1 MSSFTSL
8 LKDTAIIGF
17 GNIFSKGIIFFLIP
31 LQTAVMSTSDYG
43 VAEMLFNLVNILIPI
58 FTLGIAEAG
67 MRFSVDVENVGKR
80 KSVFQIITVLPVI
93 GGIILCIFAFP
104 AFVYYQE
111 YQNYF
116 SQLLLLYLCFSLR
129 EIFLQFSKG
138 ISNLK
143 LFSFGS
149 ILFSFTLFV
158 LSYYFLVLKNLG
170 VTGYLNSYILANL
183 ITIVFLFYYGDLK
196 KYFTFSLTSID
207 KQLLKA
213 MIFYSLPLVSNLLA
227 WWITNLSNR
236 YILAYFCTL
245 SDVGIYSALAK
256 FSLILSTVYG
266 VFFQSWQLNAA
277 KNINMQGRKEFF
289 SKVHNY
295 FVFAVIFGSAFFM
308 ILADFI
314 APVFIRGNF
323 SAAYQYLPGIVL
335 AGTASCLPMYWG
347 AIYGALKDT
356 KGAFYSTLCGG
367 AVSIV
372 FNFWLI
378 PKYGIYG
385 AVVSTVVSYLVVT
398 VYRIVDINKILN
410 IELSL
415 FRHILGLLI
424 LFAQAVAFI
433 YFDDFFVLTI
443 VNCCIVLCLTIIYY
457 ECLDVL
463 VQFVKKRL
471 RISIGEI

>member
-1 MSSFTSL
+1 MKDKEL
-8 LKDTAIIGF
+8 LRDTAIIGF

-31 LQTAVMSTSDYG
+31 LQTAVMSTSNYG
-43 VAEMLFNLVNILIPI
+43 VAEMLFNLVNILIPV

-67 MRFSVDVENVGKR
+67 MRFSVDSDSLEKR
-80 KSVFQIITVLPVI
+80 KSVFQIITVLPLI
-93 GGIILCIFAFP
+93 GGGVLGILSLPTFF
-104 AFVYYQE
+104 YYHE

-116 SQLLLLYLCFSLR
+116 LQLLLLYLFFSLR
-129 EIFLQFSKG
+129 EIYLQFSKG
-138 ISNLK
+138 INNLR
-143 LFSFGS
+143 LFSVGS

-158 LSYYFLVLKNLG
+158 FSYYFLVVKDLG
-170 VTGYLNSYILANL
+170 VIGYLNSYIWANL
-183 ITIVFLFYYGDLK
+183 LTILFLFYYGDFK
-196 KYFTFSLTSID
+196 KYCHFTLMNVD
-207 KQLLKA
+207 KKLLKA
-213 MIFYSLPLVSNLLA
+213 MVFYSLPLVSNLLA

-245 SDVGIYSALAK
+245 DDVGVYSALAK
-256 FSLILSTVYG
+256 FSLILSTIYG

-289 SKVHNY
+289 SKVHSY
-295 FVFAVIFGSAFFM
+295 FVFAVILGSVIFM

-314 APVFIRGNF
+314 APIFIRGNF

-335 AGTASCLPMYWG
+335 TGTVSCFPMYWG